1 VDAGKAAV
9 LTVRE
14 TRPGESRISTSDV
27 SEAWMPTVVA
37 GGVPAAELERAL
49 RPVLERRAALTGVQL
64 RLAALTQETQSI
76 AADQERVRENMR
88 ALRGSSEEK
97 QLLQRYTRQLNQQ
110 EDRLAAP

>member
-1 VDAGKAAV
+1 
-9 LTVRE
+9 
-14 TRPGESRISTSDV
+14 
-27 SEAWMPTVVA
+27 
-37 GGVPAAELERAL
+37 
-49 RPVLERRAALTGVQL
+49 VQL

-97 QLLQRYTRQLNQQ
+97 QLLQRYTRQLNQR